1 MQRIY
6 FVTTS
11 LEKCKKGDDSNQI
24 DIKQYDPVMNSVIT
38 LLTLRVDK
46 ILAFTQLKDGRFI
59 IINDDGEILIYEK
72 NKAGLKLMKAG

>member
-1 MQRIY
+1 MQQIY

-46 ILAFTQLKDGRFI
+46 ILAFTQLKDSRFI